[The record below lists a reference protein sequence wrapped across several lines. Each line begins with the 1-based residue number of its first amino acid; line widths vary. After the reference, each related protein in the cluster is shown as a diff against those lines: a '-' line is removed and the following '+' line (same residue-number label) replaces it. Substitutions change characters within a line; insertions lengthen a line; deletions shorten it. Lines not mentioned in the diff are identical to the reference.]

1 MSQDFSGQKLQ
12 GKSFKGQDLSGCN
25 FSAADIRGV
34 NFTGAI
40 LKNANFSEARAGV
53 DPTNA
58 FFLSVLVWAAAAF
71 VGSFSAFT
79 AVVINP
85 NFSSYSGFSA
95 SITVLFLLGIFCWLT
110 FFKNFEWGVLSVAVI
125 SSVAGTMG
133 TVTWSDSLSACWT
146 VAGLFVL
153 VWLRVLLGLC
163 ALILGGES
171 GGSFAGFLAWFF
183 GFFAMLFGMW
193 TVGINDLFALIW
205 GFVSYIGVG
214 IFCGYGCR
222 RAWAGDLRFNFVL
235 NLAVVFASRV
245 ATSFRR
251 ADLADANFNK
261 AFLGGVDFR
270 QAILTRTYFRES
282 FYLFRARVE
291 GTFLDSSLIRDLVV
305 TGNGRN
311 QCFYGLSLKGVN
323 LDGGSLEK
331 SDLREVNLNESS
343 LKNTCLKGANLSGVQ
358 LLGANLSEAE
368 LTAAIVGDL
377 NVNSLTKFDN
387 IVCDYVYLQAG
398 KMKSYPP
405 EKVFSGGEF
414 SSQKEKV

>member
-1 MSQDFSGQKLQ
+1 MAQNFSGQNLQ

-25 FSAADIRGV
+25 FSAADIRSV

-40 LKNANFSEARAGV
+40 LKNANFSEAKAGV
-53 DPTNA
+53 DPTKA
-58 FFLSVLVWAAAAF
+58 GFLSLLVWVAAAF
-71 VGSFSAFT
+71 VGCFSVFT

-85 NFSSYSGFSA
+85 QFSSFSAVYA
-95 SITVLFLLGIFCWLT
+95 SITVLFLFAIFGWVT
-110 FFKNFEWGVLSVAVI
+110 FSKSFEGGVLTVAVI
-125 SSVAGTMG
+125 SSLAGTMG
-133 TVTWSDSLSACWT
+133 SLTWSDSLVACWT

-153 VWLRVLLGLC
+153 VWFRVLLGVC
-163 ALILGGES
+163 ALMLGGVS
-171 GGSFAGFLAWFF
+171 GGNCAGFLPWFL

-193 TVGINDLFALIW
+193 TVGINELFTVVW

-214 IFCGYGCR
+214 IFCGYSCR

-235 NLAVVFASRV
+235 SLAVVFASRV
-245 ATSFRR
+245 GTCFRR
-251 ADLADANFNK
+251 ADLTDANFHK

-291 GTFLDSSLIRDLVV
+291 GTFLENFVLRDLVV

-323 LDGGSLEK
+323 LNGGSLEK

-358 LLGANLSEAE
+358 LLGANLSGAD

-387 IVCDYVYLQAG
+387 IVCDYVYLEAG
-398 KMKSYPP
+398 QLKSYPP
-405 EKVFSGGEF
+405 EEVFSLADF
-414 SSQKEKV
+414 SSRKDNF